1 MIFMKKLKKIIRFS
15 LIYGPV
21 RTWFKLAGR
30 ARVKLGMFRPW
41 VRRRN
46 LDVGVIGCGQFAF
59 STIGYSLS
67 KHYGSRF
74 VDCYDIDSLAQA
86 SFANFYRIKSHT
98 RSASKLI
105 NNDLVRYV
113 YVASNHASHAEY
125 AVDALDAGKVVYIE
139 KPIAVT
145 RAQLNKLSKS
155 VMRSK
160 KPIYV
165 GYNRPFS
172 PAVTKLRGL
181 VKNQSGPVTLNCFI
195 SGHYIEPDH
204 WYRDPNE
211 GTRICG
217 NVGHWL
223 DLAIH
228 ILNWDKLADRWQ
240 VTIGYSDLTVR
251 DDNNSITL
259 ASDRGDLIVIVLTAR
274 SEPFEGINETI
285 NFQQQDT
292 ICKIDDFRKMKVW
305 QASKILKYRFWPKDV
320 GHKNALLQPFVN
332 KSYRD
337 WSEIEKSTLLML
349 HIADMVKTG
358 KEISW
363 FSFEDALESVR

>member
-1 MIFMKKLKKIIRFS
+1 MKKITKIIRFTM
-15 LIYGPV
+15 IYGPV

-30 ARVKLGMFRPW
+30 ARVSFGIFRPW
-41 VRRRN
+41 VRRKNR
-46 LDVGVIGCGQFAF
+46 DVGVIGCGQFAF

-74 VDCYDIDSLAQA
+74 ADCYDIDSRAQ
-86 SFANFYRIKSHT
+86 STFANFYRIKSHA
-98 RSASKLI
+98 RSAPELI

-113 YVASNHASHAEY
+113 YVASNHASHVDY
-125 AVDALDAGKVVYIE
+125 AVDALSAGKIVYIE

-145 RAQLNKLSKS
+145 SEQLHKLLTT
-155 VMRSK
+155 VRRSGN
-160 KPIYV
+160 PIYA

-172 PAVTKLRGL
+172 PAVLKLRSL
-181 VKNQSGPVTLNCFI
+181 VKNNSGPVTLNCFI
-195 SGHYIEPDH
+195 SGHQIDPDH
-204 WYRDPNE
+204 WYRNPNE

-223 DLAIH
+223 DLAVH
-228 ILNWDKLADRWQ
+228 ILSWNTLQDQWKITVAYSDHADR
-240 VTIGYSDLTVR
+240 
-251 DDNNSITL
+251 DDDISITL
-259 ASDRGDLIVIVLTAR
+259 ASNDGDLIVIVLTAR

-292 ICKIDDFRKMKVW
+292 ICKIDDFREMKVW
-305 QASKILKYRFWPKDV
+305 QASKLFKYRFWPKDV

-332 KSYRD
+332 KSYRN

-349 HIADMVKTG
+349 HIADMVKNG
-358 KEISW
+358 DEISR
-363 FSFEDALESVR
+363 FSFEDALGSVR